1 MIPYSYRTDDVDMN
15 KNGVIGLDEFKKW
28 HSMFIDRIIFK
39 YYDSNGDGYV
49 DKKVNFN
56 SLSV

>member
-1 MIPYSYRTDDVDMN
+1 MN
-15 KNGVIGLDEFKKW
+15 KNAIIGLDEFEKW
-28 HSMFIDRIIFK
+28 HSMFIDRIVFK

-56 SLSV
+56 FLGV